1 MRAAPRRYA
10 VMTHDIRT
18 YVRALVL
25 FLATPKLCYPSI
37 DQRNLVCTLGLYKMP
52 LVKRTVEPIYIGRAP
67 LEKSVKNELEGV
79 VVNSLAGV
87 IKQLSSLSK
96 HAENLFGDL
105 ISEANNLYTRSATL
119 NQRVQVL
126 YEKTSQLD
134 SAVKGDGEA

>member
-1 MRAAPRRYA
+1 MDTEKTDGTVRTVTQLASKRPSSKVTCLKIRGEA
-10 VMTHDIRT
+10 VS
-18 YVRALVL
+18 
-25 FLATPKLCYPSI
+25 P
-37 DQRNLVCTLGLYKMP
+37 KMP

-67 LEKSVKNELEGV
+67 LDKSVKNELEGV

-105 ISEANNLYTRSATL
+105 VSEANNLFTRSATL
-119 NQRVQVL
+119 NLRVQVL

-134 SAVKGDGEA
+134 SAVKGDGEPTAPRQL

>member
-1 MRAAPRRYA
+1 
-10 VMTHDIRT
+10 
-18 YVRALVL
+18 
-25 FLATPKLCYPSI
+25 
-37 DQRNLVCTLGLYKMP
+37 MP
-52 LVKRTVEPIYIGRAP
+52 LVKRTVEPIFIGRAP
-67 LEKSVKNELEGV
+67 LKKSVKNELEGV

-105 ISEANNLYTRSATL
+105 ISEANNLFTRSATL

-134 SAVKGDGEA
+134 SAVKGDGELDTAVLVEIMCSY

>member
-1 MRAAPRRYA
+1 
-10 VMTHDIRT
+10 
-18 YVRALVL
+18 
-25 FLATPKLCYPSI
+25 
-37 DQRNLVCTLGLYKMP
+37 MP
-52 LVKRTVEPIYIGRAP
+52 LVKRTIEPIFIGRAP
-67 LEKSVKNELEGV
+67 LDKSVKNELEGV

-105 ISEANNLYTRSATL
+105 ISEAHNLYQRSATL

-134 SAVKGDGEA
+134 SAVKGDGEKVVNFVSLSIKYSLGY

>member
-1 MRAAPRRYA
+1 
-10 VMTHDIRT
+10 
-18 YVRALVL
+18 
-25 FLATPKLCYPSI
+25 
-37 DQRNLVCTLGLYKMP
+37 MP

-67 LEKSVKNELEGV
+67 LDKSVKNELEGV

-105 ISEANNLYTRSATL
+105 ISEASNLYHRSTTL
-119 NQRVQVL
+119 NQRVQIL

-134 SAVKGDGEA
+134 SAVKGDGEQSIVPLNFYS